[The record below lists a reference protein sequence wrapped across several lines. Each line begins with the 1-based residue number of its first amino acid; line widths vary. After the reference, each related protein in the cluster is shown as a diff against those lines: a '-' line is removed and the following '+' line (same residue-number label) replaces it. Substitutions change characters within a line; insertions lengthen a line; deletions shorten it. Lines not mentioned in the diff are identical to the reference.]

1 MPERVLI
8 AMGSNIAREINLPR
22 ALQALASSPALRI
35 LAVSPVYETPAVGPQ
50 PQSSY
55 YNAAVLIETNLT
67 PEALRQMLRGIETDL
82 GRVRTE
88 DKFAPRPIDLDIVF
102 FGDRVFDLEG
112 RHIPDPDV
120 LRFPHLVVPLAD
132 IAPDWRHPESG
143 QTLAAIVAEL
153 RAAYGELPLRRVE
166 FTI

>member
-8 AMGSNIAREINLPR
+8 TVGSNVARETNLPR
-22 ALQALASSPALRI
+22 ALWKLASLPELRV
-35 LAVSPVYETPAVGPQ
+35 LAVSPVYETPAVGPEAQ
-50 PQSSY
+50 PAY
-55 YNAAVLIETNLT
+55 YNAAVLIETDLT
-67 PEALRQMLRGIETDL
+67 PATLRQVLRGIEADL

-88 DKFAPRPIDLDIVF
+88 DKFAPRPIDLDIAF

-120 LRFPHLVVPLAD
+120 LCFPHLAVPLAD
-132 IAPDWRHPESG
+132 IAPDWRHPETG

-153 RAAYGELPLRRVE
+153 RAAYGEFPLRRVAV
-166 FTI
+166 TI